1 MLRSFRIFR
10 LICKTCRS
18 FNHIFKQMPAR
29 AAIIHSEL
37 RLQLHLLQ
45 QQEHLFSD
53 LVANLAEDDLGLTD
67 DLGYTALQYAA
78 VGGGLK
84 ACWALVRKNP
94 DLTQTTSNDGWT
106 PLLATA
112 CWTPKDEETV
122 WYLALHTTDAPR
134 GRPFTGPLAGKLA

>member
-1 MLRSFRIFR
+1 M
-10 LICKTCRS
+10 
-18 FNHIFKQMPAR
+18 AR

-84 ACWALVRKNP
+84 ASRALVRKNP